1 MSASLPNF
9 KENKL
14 LFGFD
19 VAGLESGDRM
29 SARTQLT
36 QTTRVSP
43 VMIA

>member
-19 VAGLESGDRM
+19 VAGLEFGDRM